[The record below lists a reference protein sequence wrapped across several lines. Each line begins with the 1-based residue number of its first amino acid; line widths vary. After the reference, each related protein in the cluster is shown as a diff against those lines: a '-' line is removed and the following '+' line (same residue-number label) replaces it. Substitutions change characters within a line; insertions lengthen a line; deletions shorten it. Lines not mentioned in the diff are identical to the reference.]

1 MGAETPREPAIPD
14 DEPGSPRQPDPAPR
28 QDPSGPWG
36 SSASSGS
43 SEASEA
49 SERRATGRRFPRL
62 RGLPGLRS
70 HRLPNSP
77 RGWAFLVGIVATAV
91 ALLGALVWSIRP
103 EPNPGG
109 TSGTRPE
116 SVACVT
122 ASAPQSQTSGLEDPA
137 KLEIVRQLI
146 ASAENS
152 TLDWQSEYGY
162 LEYNVE
168 GNDAENRGYTG
179 GIVGFTSKT
188 HDMLLL
194 VQRYTQAEPDNPL
207 APFLPALEAVDGTSS
222 ADGLG
227 RPFARAWAQ
236 AATAPGFQRAQRDLT
251 DELYITPAVTA
262 AHEDGLGALGQYIYV
277 DTMVMHGSGTGPT
290 EFTGIRDSARGSA
303 TPPSDGGDERAYL
316 EAFLDA
322 RGSAMSQEEGHR
334 DLSRVQAQRSFVQ
347 SGNLALIAPLQWTMY
362 GDSFTIVAPQS
373 QRCP

>member
-1 MGAETPREPAIPD
+1 M
-14 DEPGSPRQPDPAPR
+14 
-28 QDPSGPWG
+28 
-36 SSASSGS
+36 
-43 SEASEA
+43 
-49 SERRATGRRFPRL
+49 
-62 RGLPGLRS
+62 
-70 HRLPNSP
+70 
-77 RGWAFLVGIVATAV
+77 
-91 ALLGALVWSIRP
+91 ALLAALVWSIRP
-103 EPNPGG
+103 DPNPGG
-109 TSGTRPE
+109 TSGTQPA

-222 ADGLG
+222 TDGLG
-227 RPFARAWAQ
+227 RPFAQAWAQ
-236 AATAPGFQRAQRDLT
+236 AATDPAFQRAQRDLT
-251 DELYITPAVTA
+251 DELYIEPAVTA
-262 AHEDGLGALGQYIYV
+262 AREDGLGALGQYIYV

-290 EFTGIRDSARGSA
+290 EFTGIRDSARDSA
-303 TPPSDGGDERAYL
+303 TPPSAGGDESAYL

-322 RGSAMSQEEGHR
+322 RGWAMSQEEGHR
-334 DLSRVQAQRSFVQ
+334 DLSRVRAQRSFVE
-347 SGNLALIAPLQWTMY
+347 SGNLALTAPLQWTMY